1 MSARPKIFGH
11 LMAEVIRKDRCVTC
25 GTCVAL
31 CPVGAIAIE
40 DGPPKLVGQCIAC
53 GMCYANCPRAVF
65 DTGEMETQIFGR
77 ARSDEEADLG
87 VHSAIYAV
95 RAKDPDVLETCQD
108 GGAVSALLTQFLSD
122 VGDGAVVAGLDEKK
136 VWAARPVVASSKEEM
151 LEAAG
156 TKYTPSPTLV
166 GVTSAALEYGKK
178 KLAVVGTPCQ
188 MRGLRML
195 ESGQFSNKKIA
206 DAVDLRIGLFCMET
220 FDYNSFMEYLE
231 KEGVDA
237 SKVDKFEIKSGR
249 FIAHEGD
256 KEVHKVKLS
265 KVKALVRG
273 CCHSC
278 DDFASEF
285 ADISVGNVGSPDG
298 WSTVVVRTK
307 RGEEALMAAERS
319 GLVEIKPVEEGKAG
333 TGIINKLA
341 QMKKAAAKKQQEEK
355 TG

>member
-1 MSARPKIFGH
+1 
-11 LMAEVIRKDRCVTC
+11 
-25 GTCVAL
+25 
-31 CPVGAIAIE
+31 
-40 DGPPKLVGQCIAC
+40 
-53 GMCYANCPRAVF
+53 MCYANCPRAVF
-65 DTGEMETQIFGR
+65 NTGEMEAQVFGR
-77 ARSDEEADLG
+77 ARSEEEADLG

-95 RAKDPDVLETCQD
+95 RAKDPDVLEKCQD
-108 GGAVSALLTQFLSD
+108 GGAVSALLSQFQSN
-122 VGDGAVVAGLDEKK
+122 VGDGAVVAGLDEKR
-136 VWAARPVVASSKEEM
+136 VWAAKPVVASSKKEM

-156 TKYTPSPTLV
+156 TKYTPSPTLT
-166 GVTSAALEYGKK
+166 GVSSAILEYGKK

-220 FDYNSFMEYLE
+220 FDYISFMEYLGN
-231 KEGVDA
+231 EGIDA

-256 KEVHKVKLS
+256 KEVHKVRLR
-265 KVKALVRG
+265 KVKGLVRG
-273 CCHSC
+273 CCHNC
-278 DDFASEF
+278 HDFASEF

-307 RGEEALMAAERS
+307 RGEDALLAAERS
-319 GLVEIKPVEEGKAG
+319 GFIEVKPVEEGKAG
-333 TGIINKLA
+333 TGIIKKLA
-341 QMKKAAAKKQQEEK
+341 QMKKEAAKNNKEEK